1 MQQSQVNSDV
11 TASPVQARRVTAV
24 DLFAGAGGLS
34 EGLQASGV
42 DVVAA
47 VELHPHAGLTHAFNH
62 PGTDVLVGDINDL
75 NTETL
80 ESVLV
85 AKSVPRADLVVGGP
99 PCQGFSTAGQK
110 NSLDPRN
117 RLFEQYLRVVKYL
130 RPRALVMENVPGFKT
145 MHGGRIYEE
154 ATSGLRDLGY
164 EYRDTILDAADFGVP
179 QRRRRFVLIAWLPEE
194 MTGIDWPAQTH
205 QLGEGEEPLGLFDVS
220 MQRPYVTSGEALAD
234 LNFIA
239 PGFEGFRF
247 PNEAECDYQNER
259 RKNAEF
265 LFNHLTTKHRA
276 KAAQML
282 SYIPEG
288 GNIRSVPE
296 EIRSAKRTM
305 VRLHRSRISNTVVSL
320 PDDLI
325 HYSEDRILSVRETA
339 RLQSFDDDYVFL
351 GKRTSC
357 NTQRRSDCPQYTQ
370 VGNAVPPLLAKAIGK
385 SLMAAFGATVGDNRD
400 LAERRHR
407 ASHLCGSS
415 GGNGHTLSSALQL
428 PNLLDIE
435 GNPLAVPRGEG
446 ARVADQPDI
455 VEWAVKRA
463 RTKRIS

>member
-1 MQQSQVNSDV
+1 MQQPNLNQAV
-11 TASPVQARRVTAV
+11 TASSAQTRRVTAV

-34 EGLQASGV
+34 EGLQAAGV

-62 PGTDVLVGDINDL
+62 PATDVLVGDINDL
-75 NTETL
+75 KTETL
-80 ESVLV
+80 ENVLV
-85 AKSVPRADLVVGGP
+85 AKSVTRVDLVVGGP

-117 RLFEQYLRVVKYL
+117 RLFEHYLRVVKYL

-154 ATSGLRDLGY
+154 ATRGLKELGY

-194 MTGIDWPAQTH
+194 MPQISWPAKTH
-205 QLGEGEEPLGLFDVS
+205 RAEDNGEPLGLFGIS
-220 MQRPYVTSGEALAD
+220 MQRSYVTSGEALAD
-234 LNFIA
+234 LDFIE
-239 PGFEGFRF
+239 PGFEGFNF
-247 PNEAECDYQNER
+247 PNEADGDYQNER
-259 RKNAEF
+259 RKNSQH
-265 LFNHLTTKHRA
+265 LLNHLTTKHRA
-276 KAAQML
+276 KAVQML
-282 SYIPEG
+282 SCIPEG

-305 VRLHRSRISNTVVSL
+305 VRLHRSRVSNTVVSL

-325 HYSEDRILSVRETA
+325 HYSENRILSVRETA

-370 VGNAVPPLLAKAIGK
+370 VGNAVPPLLAKAIGQ
-385 SLMAAFGATVGDNRD
+385 SLMEAFGSTVADNRD

-407 ASHLCGSS
+407 AAHLCGSS
-415 GGNGHTLSSALQL
+415 GGNGYTLSSALQL
-428 PNLLDIE
+428 PNFLDVE
-435 GNPLAVPRGEG
+435 GRPLEVPRGDG
-446 ARVADQPDI
+446 ACIADQPD
-455 VEWAVKRA
+455 VVAWTVKRA
-463 RTKRIS
+463 RTKKSS